1 MAKYAELADGRLLE
15 FPDDI
20 SQEVMDKV
28 VKRAVENPYST
39 YTTEELKKAA
49 PAPSTLRDLNEAGA
63 LGMAGGIKALT
74 DLFGVD
80 NAASKKMEELQLQA
94 FKNMTPERQRE
105 MAIEDEL
112 SRRAAEEGTWAQVKE
127 GARQVARSPAQGI
140 VSGLFS
146 SAPIIA
152 ATALAPEITLQIG
165 RAHV

>member
-1 MAKYAELADGRLLE
+1 MISNNAIRE

-105 MAIEDEL
+105 MAI
-112 SRRAAEEGTWAQVKE
+112 RAGVNLVMYAMTGNYKSDQVHVRDLLE
-127 GARQVARSPAQGI
+127 RL
-140 VSGLFS
+140 GL
-146 SAPIIA
+146 
-152 ATALAPEITLQIG
+152 
-165 RAHV
+165 